1 MENGLSPEPAENGT
15 SHQNDQPEVS
25 PPAVSEP
32 VVPERATPPPQPDF
46 ADAVESVSADEQP
59 SVAPVA
65 VAPVEKVEQVHE
77 PAKVSDLHV
86 DMHCLASYYCR

>member
-59 SVAPVA
+59 SVTPVP

-77 PAKVSDLHV
+77 PAKVSDLPV
-86 DMHCLASYYCR
+86 DMRCLASYYCR